1 MTRVFPTVE
10 EILEIHADQIVQFGG
25 LGGLRDMGA
34 LESALL
40 RPQMG
45 YYDGPIEEAAAMMES
60 LAMNHPFV
68 DGNKRV
74 AFFATDAFLRMNGSF
89 IDCDDDEAYR
99 FFMRLF
105 ETSSFRFAELRSW
118 LEEHVKPLPGPEA
131 ARALT

>member
-1 MTRVFPTVE
+1 MPHLFPTLE
-10 EILEIHADQIVQFGG
+10 EVIAIHDDLIEQLGG
-25 LGGLRDMGA
+25 SMGLRDMGA

-45 YYDGPIEEAAAMMES
+45 YYDGLIEEAAALLES

-74 AFFATDAFLRMNGSF
+74 AFGAVDAFLGLNGHF
-89 IDCDDDEAYR
+89 IDCDSDESYA

-105 ETSSFRFAELRSW
+105 ETNSFRFAELKTW
-118 LEEHVKPLPGPEA
+118 LQEHVKPLPGS
-131 ARALT
+131 